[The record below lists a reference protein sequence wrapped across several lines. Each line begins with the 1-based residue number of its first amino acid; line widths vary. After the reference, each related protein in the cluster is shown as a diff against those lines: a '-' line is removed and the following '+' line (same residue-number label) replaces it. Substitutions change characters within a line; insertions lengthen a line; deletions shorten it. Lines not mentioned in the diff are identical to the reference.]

1 MSTIVCNNCDAEIE
15 VTAALQKQIEN
26 QIEAQVL
33 ASVRE
38 AHANELEQAVLVIK
52 AESEAAATKE
62 RQSTKELAS
71 KKLEGEKE
79 LLAEQSRV
87 ELELAKQRLE
97 QASANVQ
104 KRQAAQTEMLIK
116 SLREEA
122 ENQKQSIEDEK
133 QNSQGLR
140 GQLTELMKAFRDEKR
155 GRENAEIEAQKK
167 LVVEEGKIRQEASR
181 SADEKYRL
189 KLAEQEKQ
197 LNDTKKALETAQRK
211 AAQGSQQNQGEVL
224 ELDLENRLREEFPF
238 DEIIEVKKGARG
250 ADVKQV
256 VRNQLGIAC
265 GILLWETKN
274 GKWQPAW
281 VAKFKADIREAG
293 ASVGVIVSQEIPTEI
308 GDLKHLDGNVWVV
321 TPRLATRLAA
331 ALRITILQVD
341 GANKMNAGKDVKMEA
356 LYQFLVGPEFRH
368 RVEAIVEN
376 YSTLQDEIER
386 EKRASV
392 LKWARQEKAIRA
404 VIDNTIGMY
413 GDLQGITNRALP
425 TIKTLELDIG
435 DDDSH
440 EDEFA
445 ESTTTAVSATN
456 ADASN
461 PKLL

>member
-15 VTAALQKQIEN
+15 VTAALQRQIEN

-104 KRQAAQTEMLIK
+104 KRQVAQTEMLIK
-116 SLREEA
+116 SLREDA